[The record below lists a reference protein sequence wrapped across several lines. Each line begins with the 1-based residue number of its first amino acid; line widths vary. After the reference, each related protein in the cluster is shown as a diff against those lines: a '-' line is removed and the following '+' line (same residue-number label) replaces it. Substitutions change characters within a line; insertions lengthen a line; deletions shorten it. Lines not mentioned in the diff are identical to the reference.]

1 MKALTNILNY
11 ILLLMMI
18 LIASCTED
26 AAEVDDLVRGEEYV
40 QVRMQVPGMKNATT
54 RADEA
59 EDNLTSV
66 WALVFR
72 DGKLVSKTEVTTA
85 ASTLIPSTSTTGTFN
100 LSRPKVNDVIH
111 FLGNVPNGVTLP
123 DVEAAESALCNLETG
138 DRENLSYWGKATY
151 TGTDITVNL
160 YRHLAKIEIAP
171 DPNECTFPEDELFI
185 AGLKNANTKGKLVP
199 YDDKNGAF
207 NFDLSDENYGGN
219 YDYCT
224 VPAEPNPLE
233 ETPLLDNNGAG
244 FKNWLYVFEHENPET
259 ADGLYVICKIG
270 KCYYKVALKSDG
282 VGVKPYEIIR
292 NHRYVIY
299 VKDLDEVVYNIPDSI
314 TVEKEIE
321 EYKYQQALKS
331 DPINLEVK
339 EMKDVTLTITPSATS
354 LNYDDNVTSAEQ
366 VTVTVGGLQNVV
378 ETLTFIAPGYTIL
391 SDYAESA
398 GEGVFTI
405 TDTSKTEI
413 DFTFTLTDQSQAG
426 EISVTGK
433 GDLVSSINTDETSIQ
448 WNKRQEVNGEIV
460 MWEGSV
466 KMHVPDGDSKH
477 AAKIPIPYSFFFD
490 AEGNATVL
498 AGSKVHVDYSGTG
511 WFVAYTTKGEWQA
524 IWNIMDDG
532 ADLVLT
538 EELLTTLKE
547 NRNTV
552 WNVDAAFLLQG
563 GGPTMTKVTLIP
575 AKERIEANIT
585 SGATLYYDSNDAQVV
600 TVNVTVPDGV
610 ERLNIGGAEK
620 FAIAKTAG
628 NGTLDGTTYTMG
640 SERTATFTFTL
651 NAQDVTSQQTITFS
665 DPSETV
671 NAASVPISMVQTP
684 TVTFTNTGSQTIRM
698 NGTPLSV
705 TMDVPE
711 GKTLSDFS
719 ITVSPET
726 GLDVAQGG
734 NQLTLN
740 NGVYTTAGVSS
751 DQTFTFTPSAT
762 GTYTITFSGEGTDVN
777 MPAESD
783 RKVTLTVE
791 AAAATTLSVVS
802 VNGDSTIDLDN
813 SETNVTF
820 TLTKPSGLQNV
831 SVNITN
837 ANGSKA
843 NSYFTINANNADL
856 YYDQNNDYFNNIT
869 DYNNTEN
876 IPITFTVKDK
886 SIPGGEYSATF
897 TGNYNG
903 QNITATATI
912 TIVNT
917 PTVSFSNTGKQTLYW
932 NGGTNPTTLKVEMTN
947 IPTDG
952 SVTLS
957 ITAADFEVSVPD
969 DEGTIT
975 GSDGTY
981 TYTGGNTTF
990 TFTPTNY
997 GTNKSITITG
1007 SGTKV
1012 KVPSL
1017 PPIIVDVKNENAPNG
1032 HVVYGPEHN
1041 ASETGIDFGNHKEY
1055 GLLGTNGNV
1064 DQALIQYFKAG
1075 ATLVIEFSDVR
1086 DGASM
1091 KLQSWWSNVYKSFD
1105 LTSSNDNT
1113 YTFKATDFTGGTFSN
1128 AQDYI
1133 NNSGAGLCLVGVK
1146 VTITK
1151 ITIIPAPTTE

>member
-26 AAEVDDLVRGEEYV
+26 TAEVDDLVRGEEYV
-40 QVRMQVPGMKNATT
+40 TVRMQVPGMKNATT

-72 DGKLVSKTEVTTA
+72 DGKLVSKTEVTT
-85 ASTLIPSTSTTGTFN
+85 STLIPSTSTTGTFN
-100 LSRPKVNDVIH
+100 LSRPKVEDVIH

-123 DVEAAESALCNLETG
+123 DVGDDESALCNLETG

-151 TGTDITVNL
+151 NGGDITVNL

-185 AGLKNANTKGKLVP
+185 AGLVNANTKGKLVP
-199 YDDKNGAF
+199 YDDENGAF

-224 VPAEPNPLE
+224 VPAEPNPLDK
-233 ETPLLDNNGAG
+233 TPLLDNNGAG

-282 VGVKPYEIIR
+282 DGVKPYNIIR
-292 NHRYVIY
+292 NHKYTILVN
-299 VKDLDEVVYNIPDSI
+299 DLDEVVYNIPDSI
-314 TVEKEIE
+314 TGEKEIE
-321 EYKYQQALKS
+321 NYKYQQALKS
-331 DPINLEVK
+331 DPINLKVK

-378 ETLTFIAPGYTIL
+378 ETLTFTAPGYTIL

-426 EISVTGK
+426 EISVTGE

-585 SGATLYYDSNDAQVV
+585 NGATLYYDSNDAQVV

-610 ERLNIGGAEK
+610 ETLTIGGAEN
-620 FAIAKTAG
+620 FAIVKTAG
-628 NGTLDGTTYTMG
+628 DGTLNGTGTTYTMG

-651 NAQDVTSQQTITFS
+651 LNAQNVTSQQTITFS

-671 NAASVPISMVQTP
+671 NAASVAISMAQTP
-684 TVTFTNTGSQTIRM
+684 KVTFTNTGTQTITLG
-698 NGTPLSV
+698 NPLSV
-705 TMDVPE
+705 VMNVPE
-711 GKTLSDFS
+711 GKTLSDFRIEVTS
-719 ITVSPET
+719 ESDLTDFVVTQNST
-726 GLDVAQGG
+726 S
-734 NQLTLN
+734 LTLDK
-740 NGVYTTAGVSS
+740 GVYNTTSGVS
-751 DQTFTFTPSAT
+751 DEQTFTFTPSAT

-777 MPAESD
+777 MPDENN
-783 RKVTLTVE
+783 RTINLTVN
-791 AAAATTLSVVS
+791 AAAVTDMSVTA
-802 VNGDSTIDLDN
+802 VNGDSTIDLD
-813 SETNVTF
+813 SGDINVTF
-820 TLTKPSGLQNV
+820 TLTKPS
-831 SVNITN
+831 SVGQLNI
-837 ANGSKA
+837 GVKDA
-843 NSYFTINANNADL
+843 NSTNVKNNFSITADG
-856 YYDQNNDYFNNIT
+856 QSPWNNNDNQDDGYYYNVNNNSETVTITVALKNGFNTAGTYTIT
-869 DYNNTEN
+869 ISDYNKTM
-876 IPITFTVKDK
+876 
-886 SIPGGEYSATF
+886 S
-897 TGNYNG
+897 
-903 QNITATATI
+903 ATATI
-912 TIVNT
+912 TIKKT
-917 PTVSFSNTGKQTLYW
+917 PTVSFSNTSDKILYW
-932 NGGTNPTTLKVEMTN
+932 NNGSPTSFDVEMTDVPN
-947 IPTDG
+947 G
-952 SVTLS
+952 ESVTLNITNAS
-957 ITAADFEVSVPD
+957 AFTITASN
-969 DEGTIT
+969 GTLSAT
-975 GSDGTY
+975 NNGYS
-981 TYTGGNTTF
+981 YTGGNTTF
-990 TFTPTNY
+990 TITPKSAESVNETTPYSITFTDANDSDGVIVPEKSISVKVMNEKPAQGEDPEEETVWNEGPLALNWSNFAIDADWFEGAPEGDVQMY
-997 GTNKSITITG
+997 VYFSNASQFEVRVDNNGSIGKYHDVNLNNKGFGQDPYMGNFDGLNGKISIVVPAEKRSVSFYISGSITIT
-1007 SGTKV
+1007 
-1012 KVPSL
+1012 
-1017 PPIIVDVKNENAPNG
+1017 E
-1032 HVVYGPEHN
+1032 
-1041 ASETGIDFGNHKEY
+1041 
-1055 GLLGTNGNV
+1055 
-1064 DQALIQYFKAG
+1064 
-1075 ATLVIEFSDVR
+1075 
-1086 DGASM
+1086 
-1091 KLQSWWSNVYKSFD
+1091 
-1105 LTSSNDNT
+1105 
-1113 YTFKATDFTGGTFSN
+1113 
-1128 AQDYI
+1128 
-1133 NNSGAGLCLVGVK
+1133 
-1146 VTITK
+1146 ITVEK
-1151 ITIIPAPTTE
+1151 

>member
-26 AAEVDDLVRGEEYV
+26 TAEVDNLVRGEEYV
-40 QVRMQVPGMKNATT
+40 TVRMQVPGMKNATT

-72 DGKLVSKTEVTTA
+72 DSKLVSKTEVTTE
-85 ASTLIPSTSTTGTFN
+85 STLIPLTSTTGTFN

-123 DVEAAESALCNLETG
+123 DVGDDESALCNLETD

-151 TGTDITVNL
+151 TGTDIDVNL

-185 AGLKNANTKGKLVP
+185 AGLVNANTKGKLVP
-199 YDDKNGAF
+199 YDNENEDF

-224 VPAEPNPLE
+224 VPAEPNPLK

-282 VGVKPYEIIR
+282 DGVKPYNIIR
-292 NHRYVIY
+292 NHKYTIL

-314 TVEKEIE
+314 TGEKEIE
-321 EYKYQQALKS
+321 NYKYQQALKS

-378 ETLTFIAPGYTIL
+378 ETLTFTAPGYTIL

-426 EISVTGK
+426 EISVTGE

-498 AGSKVHVDYSGTG
+498 AGSKVHVDYSCTG
-511 WFVAYTTKGEWQA
+511 WFVAYTTKGEWQD

-563 GGPTMTKVTLIP
+563 DGPTMTKVTLIP
-575 AKERIEANIT
+575 AKERIDANADKT
-585 SGATLYYDSNDAQVV
+585 QLYYDSDDTQVV
-600 TVNVTVPDGV
+600 TVDVTVPDGV
-610 ERLNIGGAEK
+610 ETLNIGGAENFK
-620 FAIAKTAG
+620 IAKTAG
-628 NGTLDGTTYTMG
+628 DGTLDETTYTMG
-640 SERTATFTFTL
+640 NERTATFTFTL
-651 NAQDVTSQQTITFS
+651 LNAENVTSQQTITFS

-671 NAASVPISMVQTP
+671 NSASVIITMAQTP
-684 TVTFTNTGSQTIRM
+684 KVTFTNTG
-698 NGTPLSV
+698 
-705 TMDVPE
+705 
-711 GKTLSDFS
+711 
-719 ITVSPET
+719 
-726 GLDVAQGG
+726 A
-734 NQLTLN
+734 
-740 NGVYTTAGVSS
+740 
-751 DQTFTFTPSAT
+751 
-762 GTYTITFSGEGTDVN
+762 
-777 MPAESD
+777 
-783 RKVTLTVE
+783 
-791 AAAATTLSVVS
+791 
-802 VNGDSTIDLDN
+802 
-813 SETNVTF
+813 
-820 TLTKPSGLQNV
+820 
-831 SVNITN
+831 
-837 ANGSKA
+837 
-843 NSYFTINANNADL
+843 
-856 YYDQNNDYFNNIT
+856 
-869 DYNNTEN
+869 
-876 IPITFTVKDK
+876 
-886 SIPGGEYSATF
+886 
-897 TGNYNG
+897 
-903 QNITATATI
+903 
-912 TIVNT
+912 
-917 PTVSFSNTGKQTLYW
+917 QTLYW
-932 NGGTNPTTLKVEMTN
+932 NNGSPTNFQVPMNGVPNDK
-947 IPTDG
+947 

-957 ITAADFEVSVPD
+957 ITGAEAF
-969 DEGTIT
+969 TIT
-975 GSDGTY
+975 DANSNELQLDGDNY

-990 TFTPTNY
+990 TIKPKDANSVSDDDYTIGFSGTGDGVNVVPAEVIVTVKASNSALSATSETIDMDRDQTYTTITLTKPTNVQNIKVTFDANTFIINDNQGDTNNDYWINNNSNSTIDIKFTIRNNNVAAGDYTVTFVTGDNQMSATATITIKKTPTVSFSDTSDKILYWNDGNPTSFDVEMTVPIDGSVTLSINAAAFTVTKSSESS
-997 GTNKSITITG
+997 GTLSATNNGYSYTGGNTTFTITPKIAVSDNDTISYSITFTDADDSDG
-1007 SGTKV
+1007 V
-1012 KVPSL
+1012 KVPNTSISVKVMNKKPAVTETTL
-1017 PPIIVDVKNENAPNG
+1017 WGDEEGEDYDIDYNAGKTLEEITNLSTISQYYSVGNTIIVYFKVTYSNRS
-1032 HVVYGPEHN
+1032 
-1041 ASETGIDFGNHKEY
+1041 SET
-1055 GLLGTNGNV
+1055 
-1064 DQALIQYFKAG
+1064 
-1075 ATLVIEFSDVR
+1075 
-1086 DGASM
+1086 
-1091 KLQSWWSNVYKSFD
+1091 KLQFITGNYASLSNEYKFSGEGETSCSLL
-1105 LTSSNDNT
+1105 LTSENLAQINSNNGI
-1113 YTFKATDFTGGTFSN
+1113 KL
-1128 AQDYI
+1128 
-1133 NNSGAGLCLVGVK
+1133 LCTN

-1151 ITIIPAPTTE
+1151 ISYIPKQTP